1 LKKSI
6 VRAAVFMAVALTAF
20 AVERPYKRFDLNLSV
35 GYAKAL
41 IDGSSLAQ
49 SHWSMGAFSNI
60 QDETIIKAKANAG
73 WLAAGSLSYY
83 FGRQIGLQVQVGS
96 AANEA
101 PPSSA
106 FFFSFTRAGVSTT
119 HRETWRGSGS
129 FRTLPLSLNLVIGR
143 LGWTHFQ
150 MSVSGGATYFMNSFE
165 AAGFGGVSIYRAWSD
180 LLPGGGLLLHEAV
193 DAIKIPMTIDKT
205 AWNAFGGNIGAMAT
219 FRLSDAAG
227 LFVEARYFY
236 CPQKFFFWGWT
247 PGTYP
252 GLYQALD
259 AVTYPEDWAL
269 IQSSRTSEFTL
280 NPSFYYA
287 GAGIL
292 ISF

>member
-1 LKKSI
+1 
-6 VRAAVFMAVALTAF
+6 LTAF
-20 AVERPYKRFDLNLSV
+20 AVERPYKRFDFSLCF

-41 IDGSSLAQ
+41 IDGSSFAE

-60 QDETIIKAKANAG
+60 QDETRIKAKADAS

-83 FGRQIGLQVQVGS
+83 FGRQIGIQVQVGS

-101 PPSSA
+101 PPSSV
-106 FFFSFTRAGVSTT
+106 FFFSFTRGGVSTI
-119 HRETWRGSGS
+119 HRETWRGSAS
-129 FRTLPLSLNLVIGR
+129 FRTLPVSLNLVIGR
-143 LGWTHFQ
+143 LGGARFQ

-165 AAGFGGVSIYRAWSD
+165 AEGFGGVSIYRAWSE
-180 LLPGGGLLLHEAV
+180 LLPGGGHSHYEAV
-193 DAIKIPMTIDKT
+193 DALKIPVTIAKT
-205 AWNAFGGNIGAMAT
+205 TWNAVGGNLGVMAT
-219 FRLSDAAG
+219 FRFSAAAG
-227 LFVEARYFY
+227 LFVEARFFY
-236 CPQKFFFWGWT
+236 CPAKSLYWSWT

-259 AVTYPEDWAL
+259 SVAYPVDWAAV
-269 IQSSRTSEFTL
+269 QNSRTSEFTL